1 MSNVKKTQKEMFN
14 EILDMLTSQEHK
26 DFIQGRIDALNK
38 KSASKKATENQ
49 VRNTELSNA
58 IYDYMSENIVYTIT
72 DLMKEVPELQVID
85 PLSNQFVTNLVT
97 SLKREGRVERIME
110 KGRAKFRKIVVGEG
124 E

>member
-14 EILDMLTSQEHK
+14 EILGVLTSQEHK

-38 KSASKKATENQ
+38 KSASKKETEKQTKNA
-49 VRNTELSNA
+49 ELSNA
-58 IYDYMSENIVYTIT
+58 IYDYMEEDVLYTIT
-72 DLMKEVPELQVID
+72 DIMKEVPELQEID

-97 SLKREGRVERIME
+97 DLKKEGRVERIME
-110 KGRAKFRKIVVGEG
+110 KGRAKFRKLINGEG